1 MEFFKEYKDKPTKE
15 LIDVMKVLKEEFDKT
30 KTLIVD
36 LTNHLESIERKF
48 NLLDKEIDKRNNN
61 GG

>member
-15 LIDVMKVLKEEFDKT
+15 ILEIMKILKEEFDKT
-30 KTLIVD
+30 KGIIVD

-61 GG
+61 G

>member
-48 NLLDKEIDKRNNN
+48 NLLCN
-61 GG
+61 

>member
-36 LTNHLESIERKF
+36 LTNHLESTERKF

-61 GG
+61 G